1 MRCLRRRGD
10 DKSSTLALRASLSV
24 EQKDLKDVHGKVQGL
39 KASQLRRLERLQQR
53 SGSSKAVC
61 EPALARA
68 LTECC
73 VDLGRMVGVLMD
85 RRGGVSDVV
94 VGEPTRLYLPDI
106 GRLRAGPGRLRGLR
120 LVVARPQPK
129 DPKKA
134 WGVDQDLLTDLER
147 LKLDAV
153 VEIEAREGGDDD
165 GLPGRVAVATVL
177 PVSRALLGEQGE
189 QGEHERTRTEH
200 WRSIHEAAAMDF
212 GATVE
217 ALEAELA
224 QTIQST
230 RDAGP
235 GERDVAVLVGV
246 YHLPTRKEAQD
257 RMDEL
262 KELAA
267 TAGVRVVDEV
277 VQYRRLSNGDPDV
290 TSFVNDPKYVVGKG
304 RLEEICLA
312 ALHKGAELV
321 IFDGELTPSQMN
333 AITDVTDLK
342 IVDRTMLILDIFAHR
357 AKSREGRMQVEL
369 AQLRYSVPR
378 LAKKQEGLSR
388 LTGGIGGQG
397 PGETKLEI
405 DRRRAKEKIT
415 RLEREIDQFS
425 RDRQLRR
432 RRRDERKVPIIAI
445 VGYTNAGKSTLLNRL
460 TGSDVY
466 AADELFATLDTT
478 SRRLRFPAE
487 REVVLTD
494 TVGFIRDL
502 PEPLVNAFRAT
513 LEELHEA
520 DLLLHVVDGQDPLR
534 HKHVDAV
541 MRVLDELGLLATPR
555 LLVLNKGDDKRSG
568 KHADR
573 RADGTAQRVT
583 DRAADHRSG
592 DEAGDEADDDVEA
605 RRLGAVRVSALT
617 GDGLPVLV
625 NRMADLLWQEE
636 VVRRRELWAP
646 SIPPAEAREINDE
659 AFPVDVRSYR

>member
-1 MRCLRRRGD
+1 M
-10 DKSSTLALRASLSV
+10 
-24 EQKDLKDVHGKVQGL
+24 KDVHGKVQGL
-39 KASQLRRLERLQQR
+39 RASQLRRLERLQQR
-53 SGSSKAVC
+53 SGSSKALC

-73 VDLGRMVGVLMD
+73 VDLGRMVGLLLD

-120 LVVARPQPK
+120 LVVARPQFK
-129 DPKKA
+129 DPKRA
-134 WGVDQDLLTDLER
+134 WNVDLDLITDLER
-147 LKLDAV
+147 LQLDAV
-153 VEIEAREGGDDD
+153 VEIEAKEGGDDD
-165 GLPGRVAVATVL
+165 GLPGRVAVAMLVPNAET
-177 PVSRALLGEQGE
+177 
-189 QGEHERTRTEH
+189 RTRIEH
-200 WRSIHEAAAMDF
+200 WRTIHDVDVDF
-212 GATVE
+212 GATVA
-217 ALEAELA
+217 ALEEELA
-224 QTIQST
+224 KTVDRRRST
-230 RDAGP
+230 DLV

-262 KELAA
+262 RELAK

-277 VQYRRLSNGDPDV
+277 VQFRKLSPRKDAPAEHHEPAA
-290 TSFVNDPKYVVGKG
+290 SAVNDPRYVVGKG
-304 RLEEICLA
+304 RLEEICLS
-312 ALHKGAELV
+312 ALHKGAEMI

-342 IVDRTMLILDIFAHR
+342 IVDRTMLILDIFARR

-397 PGETKLEI
+397 PGETKLEV
-405 DRRRAKEKIT
+405 DRRRAKDKIT

-432 RRRDERKVPIIAI
+432 RRRDERQVPIIAI

-460 TGSDVY
+460 TGADVY
-466 AADELFATLDTT
+466 VADELFATLDTT
-478 SRRLRFPAE
+478 SRRLRFPLE

-502 PEPLVNAFRAT
+502 PTPLVNAFRAT

-520 DLLLHVVDGQDPLR
+520 DLLLHVVDGNDPLR
-534 HKHVDAV
+534 EKHVDAV
-541 MRVLDELGLLATPR
+541 CSVLDELGLLATPR
-555 LLVLNKGDDKRSG
+555 LLVLNKGD
-568 KHADR
+568 AP
-573 RADGTAQRVT
+573 V
-583 DRAADHRSG
+583 
-592 DEAGDEADDDVEA
+592 DDDGEA
-605 RRLGAVRVSALT
+605 RRLCAVRVSGLT
-617 GDGLPVLV
+617 GEGLPHLV
-625 NRMADLLWQEE
+625 NRMADMLWQEDI
-636 VVRRRELWAP
+636 VGRREQWAV
-646 SIPPAEAREINDE
+646 SIPSSAPADE
-659 AFPVDVRSYR
+659 AFPADVRSYR